1 MEEQGKGMYRFGRRG
16 RGRRAK
22 KAGRFIA
29 LAVATLFFLFPIFW
43 ITVTAIKQPGEYY
56 KDPPIWW
63 PKKPTLVHFKSV
75 QTTGVG
81 GYTAL
86 RNSLIITIS
95 STVSV
100 MFLGI
105 LAAYA
110 MARFKTGGRNLSF
123 WILSQ
128 RMLPPIAMV
137 FPVFLMMR
145 TIKWIDTY
153 QVMILLYTTFNLPFV
168 IWMLRS
174 YFQEVPVEVEESAQ
188 IDGCSRFGSLFRVVL
203 PMTMP
208 GLIATA
214 VFAYIFSWTEFL
226 FAVIFSRSRVFTV
239 PVAVAA
245 YFGGEAQLW
254 GEAGV
259 MAVISMLPVFIL
271 GLSVQKHFARGLT
284 LGSVK
289 G

>member
-1 MEEQGKGMYRFGRRG
+1 MAPERSGG
-16 RGRRAK
+16 RGRSGWGGTAL
-22 KAGRFIA
+22 KAGRYAALIA
-29 LAVATLFFLFPIFW
+29 AALFFIFPIFW

-56 KDPPIWW
+56 KYPPIWW
-63 PKKPTLVHFKSV
+63 PKAPTLVHFVSV

-86 RNSLIITIS
+86 KNSFIITIS
-95 STVSV
+95 STVCV
-100 MFLGI
+100 MLLGTM
-105 LAAYA
+105 AAYS

-128 RMLPPIAMV
+128 RMLPPIAII
-137 FPVFLMMR
+137 FPLFLMMR
-145 TIKWIDTY
+145 SIRWIDTY
-153 QVMILLYTTFNLPFV
+153 QVMILIYTVFNLPFV

-174 YFQEVPVEVEESAQ
+174 YFVEVPIEVEESAQ
-188 IDGCSRFGSLFRVVL
+188 VDGCSRVGALFRIVL
-203 PMTMP
+203 PMTLP
-208 GLIATA
+208 GMIATA
-214 VFAYIFSWTEFL
+214 VFAYIFIWTEFL
-226 FAVIFSRSRVFTV
+226 IAVIFSRTNVFTV
-239 PVAVAA
+239 PVAVGG

-259 MAVISMLPVFIL
+259 MAVLSMIPVFVL

>member
-1 MEEQGKGMYRFGRRG
+1 MIADDRITERKQRSWSQSVKKTGKY
-16 RGRRAK
+16 
-22 KAGRFIA
+22 IA
-29 LAVATLFFLFPIFW
+29 LIVAVLFFLFPIFW

-56 KDPPIWW
+56 NYPPIWF
-63 PKKPTLVHFKSV
+63 PKRPTLVHFRAV
-75 QTTGVG
+75 QTTGAG

-86 RNSLIITIS
+86 KNSFIITIG

-100 MFLGI
+100 MLLGT

-110 MARFKTGGRNLSF
+110 MARFKTGGRNLAF

-128 RMLPPIAMV
+128 RMLPPIAIV
-137 FPVFLMMR
+137 FPLFLMMR
-145 TIKWIDTY
+145 IIRWIDTY
-153 QVMILLYTTFNLPFV
+153 QVMILFYTTFNLPFV

-174 YFQEVPVEVEESAQ
+174 YFVEVPVDVEESALV
-188 IDGCSRFGSLFRVVL
+188 DGCTRIGALFRIVL

-214 VFAYIFSWTEFL
+214 VFAYIFAWTEFL
-226 FAVIFSRSRVFTV
+226 FGVIFSRTRVFTV
-239 PVAVAA
+239 PVAVST
-245 YFGGEAQLW
+245 YFGSEGQLW

-259 MAVISMLPVFIL
+259 MAVLSMAPVFAL
-271 GLSVQKHFARGLT
+271 GLAVQKHFARGLT

>member
-1 MEEQGKGMYRFGRRG
+1 M
-16 RGRRAK
+16 
-22 KAGRFIA
+22 A
-29 LAVATLFFLFPIFW
+29 LILAILFFFFPIYW
-43 ITVTAIKQPGEYY
+43 IAVTAIKQPGEYY
-56 KDPPIWW
+56 KYPPIWW
-63 PKKPTLVHFKSV
+63 PKRPTLIHFIAV

-86 RNSLIITIS
+86 KNSFIITS
-95 STVSV
+95 LSTIAV
-100 MFLGI
+100 MLLGM
-105 LAAYA
+105 LAAYS
-110 MARFKTGGRNLSF
+110 MARFKTGGRNLAF

-128 RMLPPIAMV
+128 RMLPPIAII
-137 FPVFLMMR
+137 FLLFLMMR
-145 TIKWIDTY
+145 TIRWIDTY
-153 QVMILLYTTFNLPFV
+153 RVMILFYTTFNLPFV

-174 YFQEVPVEVEESAQ
+174 YFLEVPVEVEESALV
-188 IDGCSRFGSLFRVVL
+188 DGCSRIGALFRIVL

-226 FAVIFSRSRVFTV
+226 FAVIFSRTRVFTV

-259 MAVISMLPVFIL
+259 MAVLSMVPVFAL
-271 GLSVQKHFARGLT
+271 GLAVQKHFARGLT